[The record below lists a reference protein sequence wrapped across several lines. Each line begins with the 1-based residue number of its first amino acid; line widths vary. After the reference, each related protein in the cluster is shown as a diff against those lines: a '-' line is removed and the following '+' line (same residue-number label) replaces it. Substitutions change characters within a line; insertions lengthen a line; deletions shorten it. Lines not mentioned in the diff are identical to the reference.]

1 MNLRMTAVAGVT
13 ALALSVAAAAGQ
25 TGSTSKP
32 ASQTPA
38 KPSTAKPAGTKPS
51 TARPA
56 TAKPA
61 PKPAAPS
68 AALRSPSK
76 LTEKAPE
83 VFNVAFD
90 TTAGPFLVQV
100 NRSWAPNGADR
111 FYNLVK
117 HGYYDNNRFFRVVPG
132 FVVQFGI
139 NGDPKTQSFWED
151 ANIKSDPVTQSNR
164 RGTLVF
170 AMAGH
175 PDTRTTQLFIN
186 YRDNTRLDQMGFAPF
201 GRRVGHGSGRQDQC
215 DVRGRAGPGID
226 QFAGQRLPEQGISEA
241 RLHTEGD
248 AAEAGGNRE
257 AGDRQAGGGQ
267 ARGAG
272 EEVGQ

>member
-1 MNLRMTAVAGVT
+1 MMNLRMTAVAGVT

-38 KPSTAKPAGTKPS
+38 KPSTAKPAATKPS

-56 TAKPA
+56 GAKPA

-201 GRRVGHGSGRQDQC
+201 GQVVSGM
-215 DVRGRAGPGID
+215 
-226 QFAGQRLPEQGISEA
+226 EA
-241 RLHTEGD
+241 VD
-248 AAEAGGNRE
+248 KINAMY
-257 AGDRQAGGGQ
+257 
-267 ARGAG
+267 G
-272 EEVGQ
+272 EEPDQGLINSQGNAYLNKEFPKLDYIRKATLQKPAATAKPATAKPAAAKPAAPVKK